1 MRVRS
6 PKNRGAC
13 ASACGTIFEVRVCV
27 RRTGKYIA
35 TQRLGSEHESVS
47 RNSPEITNE
56 THSKQQDQ
64 TESETEENSRQELT
78 EDEMLSQGIAHF

>member
-1 MRVRS
+1 MVRFVI
-6 PKNRGAC
+6 N
-13 ASACGTIFEVRVCV
+13 SAAYKTESLFSLVSYLIVMNVS
-27 RRTGKYIA
+27 
-35 TQRLGSEHESVS
+35 GSEHESIS

-64 TESETEENSRQELT
+64 TESETEEDSRQELT

>member
-1 MRVRS
+1 MVRFVI
-6 PKNRGAC
+6 NC
-13 ASACGTIFEVRVCV
+13 AAYETESLF
-27 RRTGKYIA
+27 
-35 TQRLGSEHESVS
+35 RLVSYLIVMNVSGSEHESIS

-64 TESETEENSRQELT
+64 TESETEEDSRHELT

>member
-1 MRVRS
+1 MVRFVI
-6 PKNRGAC
+6 NC
-13 ASACGTIFEVRVCV
+13 AAYETESLFSLVSYLIFMNVS
-27 RRTGKYIA
+27 
-35 TQRLGSEHESVS
+35 GSEHESIS

-64 TESETEENSRQELT
+64 TESETEEDSRQELT

>member
-1 MRVRS
+1 MVRFVI
-6 PKNRGAC
+6 NC
-13 ASACGTIFEVRVCV
+13 AAYETESLFSLVSYLIVMNVS
-27 RRTGKYIA
+27 
-35 TQRLGSEHESVS
+35 GSEHESIS

-64 TESETEENSRQELT
+64 TESETEEDSRQELT